1 MEALKIT
8 EKIIGENAF
17 QLKKLKETRVK
28 RSSAFEQLGPGLD
41 LVTSPDKKNIRILHP
56 HDSGFIA
63 YSKISTLESGFKKL
77 RTRIADSQDTCGQKL
92 YPERKSCGFKNIRIF
107 VDGAS
112 KTWFDKR

>member
-1 MEALKIT
+1 MLLNSRK
-8 EKIIGENAF
+8 
-17 QLKKLKETRVK
+17 LKK
-28 RSSAFEQLGPGLD
+28 PGLSANRP
-41 LVTSPDKKNIRILHP
+41 LNNWALGSILLRRRIKNIRILHP

-77 RTRIADSQDTCGQKL
+77 RTRIADSPDTCGRKL

-107 VDGAS
+107 VDGAL